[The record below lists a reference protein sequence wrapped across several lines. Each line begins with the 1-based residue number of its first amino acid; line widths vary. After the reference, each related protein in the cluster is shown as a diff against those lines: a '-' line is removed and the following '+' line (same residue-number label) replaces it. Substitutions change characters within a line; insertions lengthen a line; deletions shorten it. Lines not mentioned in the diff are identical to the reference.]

1 MWKLLGSI
9 ALVLLVACSGD
20 SGETPEQL
28 TGVITEIESPSFGEV
43 EHFTLRADGETYT
56 IYIADDVE
64 YGMPMSHL
72 QEHLGTGPVK
82 CDLETRDGK
91 LYALTIEDV

>member
-1 MWKLLGSI
+1 M
-9 ALVLLVACSGD
+9 LVFLVACSGA
-20 SGETPEQL
+20 GEAPEQV

-56 IYIADDVE
+56 IYIDDALD

-72 QEHLGTGPVK
+72 QEHLGTDPVR
-82 CDLETRDGK
+82 CALEERDGK
-91 LYALTIEDV
+91 LYALSIEDA